1 MARPEADPQLASER
15 RQCHSLSQFFEISRH
30 QQIELSQ
37 KPDTACTVNVMSTFL
52 KAFIEQTYADVSN
65 CLQRI

>member
-30 QQIELSQ
+30 QQIEFSQ

-65 CLQRI
+65 CVQRI